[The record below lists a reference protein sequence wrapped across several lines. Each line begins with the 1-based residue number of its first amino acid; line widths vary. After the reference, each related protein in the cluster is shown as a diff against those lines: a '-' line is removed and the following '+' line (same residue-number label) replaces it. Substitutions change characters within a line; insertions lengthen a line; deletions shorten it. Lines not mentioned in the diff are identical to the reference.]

1 LRDRTRVLRRGD
13 TSGGIS
19 HADLIR
25 LLRDEKVTGHGQ
37 PAYDTHWSSLF
48 PNWCHMGKP
57 PAIRSDWRDLV
68 VVFKIAVVVI
78 AAILVYTAF
87 STPY

>member
-1 LRDRTRVLRRGD
+1 M
-13 TSGGIS
+13 
-19 HADLIR
+19 
-25 LLRDEKVTGHGQ
+25 
-37 PAYDTHWSSLF
+37 P
-48 PNWCHMGKP
+48 KP

-68 VVFKIAVVVI
+68 VVFEIAAVVI